1 MVSLTMSE
9 RTNCSN
15 TELLD
20 GFLLFENTETSFDNN
35 IWFQYLFAK
44 HLYCDRLPYE
54 SKRLFIDILS
64 LIIILS
70 VFTMLEVI
78 PRLGSVS

>member
-15 TELLD
+15 TDLLD

-35 IWFQYLFAK
+35 IWFQYFCLLNIYTVIGYLMKAK
-44 HLYCDRLPYE
+44 DFL
-54 SKRLFIDILS
+54 
-64 LIIILS
+64 LIFYL
-70 VFTMLEVI
+70 
-78 PRLGSVS
+78 